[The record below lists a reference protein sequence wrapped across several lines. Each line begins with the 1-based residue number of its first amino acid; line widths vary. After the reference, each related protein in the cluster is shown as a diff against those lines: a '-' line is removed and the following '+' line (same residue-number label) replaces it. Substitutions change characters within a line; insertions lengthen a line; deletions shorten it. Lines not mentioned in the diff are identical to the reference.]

1 MSDVTVRVARADDV
15 TGVAAS
21 SAALFAEDAGQ
32 RDRLRNLEWPAT
44 HGRQWVSDLLEDES
58 ALVLVAEAD
67 GDCVGHLVGSFKE
80 ASEMWLVPRAELV
93 SMQVSRS
100 RRGSGTGAALV
111 DAFKAWA
118 KERGAVRMEV
128 VAYAENAGA
137 LRFYA
142 RNGFVPKEI
151 TLVIDD

>member
-1 MSDVTVRVARADDV
+1 MNDVTVRVATPDDV
-15 TGVAAS
+15 AGVAAS

-32 RDRLRNLEWPAT
+32 RDPLRNLAWPTT
-44 HGRQWVSDLLEDES
+44 HGRQWVWDLLEDDN
-58 ALVLVAEAD
+58 ALVLLAEAD

-80 ASEMWLVPRAELV
+80 ASEMWVVPRAELV
-93 SMQVSRS
+93 SMQVDRS
-100 RRGSGTGAALV
+100 RRNSGAGAALV

-118 KERGAVRMEV
+118 KERGAVRLEV
-128 VAYAENAGA
+128 VAYAENEGA
-137 LRFYA
+137 LRFYG